1 MERDHHDGAPRYRN
15 SNNVFLFRH
24 KLNRSEEL
32 GITRQTCL
40 PESEL
45 AGEDIESAATTA
57 GLSLGKEVAGKSA
70 MNFSRLVKTSLQTI
84 NLDRE
89 ARKSEHPPRCI
100 TWNWR

>member
-1 MERDHHDGAPRYRN
+1 MERGRHDGVPRYRN

-45 AGEDIESAATTA
+45 VGDDTESAATIA
-57 GLSLGKEVAGKSA
+57 GLSLGNEVSGKMA

-89 ARKSEHPPRCI
+89 ARKHKRLLTI
-100 TWNWR
+100 TTK